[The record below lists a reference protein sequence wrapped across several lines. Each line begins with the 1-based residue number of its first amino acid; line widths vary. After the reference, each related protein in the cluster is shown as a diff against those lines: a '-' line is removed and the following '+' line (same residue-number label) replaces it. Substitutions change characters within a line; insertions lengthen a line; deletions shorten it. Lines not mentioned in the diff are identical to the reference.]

1 MSVRFIKFP
10 EVEDPK
16 ERTTLEYAWLERQQ
30 SEELKR
36 NQQNY
41 INFGELPD
49 DIVRPAVLWVH
60 YQGLSVLPKS
70 GHVYFQTITTE
81 NEDGEIE
88 VVALQPKVQY
98 AGEIYMA
105 VHGENATY
113 GAVEM
118 LIDGRRLGA
127 ESLEYAPFSLESE
140 LTVRVVDK
148 ANKARSVTQTIAECL
163 KHGLEY
169 SPTIAKYKG
178 DLKKFWNGYLAYK
191 NGDQSQFN
199 PWYANPLAMSAKTLW
214 RKLEN
219 QDKITTYSEAYLEET
234 RQTAVDAQA
243 LPKFSVD
250 VSKGQITT
258 GHDTALAIGS
268 GAVVDV
274 TMKVPPLLDSQMVA
288 EVVDD
293 IDIEI

>member
-49 DIVRPAVLWVH
+49 DIVRSAVLWVH

-70 GHVYFQTITTE
+70 GHVYFQTITLE

-88 VVALQPKVQY
+88 IVALQPKVQY
-98 AGEIYMA
+98 AGEIHLA

-113 GAVEM
+113 KAVEM

-127 ESLEYAPFSLESE
+127 ESLEDVPFSLQSE

-148 ANKARSVTQTIAECL
+148 ANKARTVTQTIAECL

-178 DLKKFWNGYLAYK
+178 DLKKFWDGYLKYK
-191 NGDQSQFN
+191 NGDQSSFN

-214 RKLEN
+214 RRLEN
-219 QDKITTYSEAYLEET
+219 QDKITTYSEEYLEEI

-250 VSKGQITT
+250 VSQGQLAAGT
-258 GHDTALAIGS
+258 DTAPLIES
-268 GAVVDV
+268 GVVVNATSHALPMLESQTAVEVID
-274 TMKVPPLLDSQMVA
+274 DS
-288 EVVDD
+288 
-293 IDIEI
+293 DIEI